1 MMNMNN
7 LWINHSRNEVF
18 YLQPFHHVS
27 GCWVDVAILWHNVRN
42 SHVLSFRSLLSTIVS
57 KPGKIYACAF
67 CNADFRSKNELK
79 KHRKIHAGQVKTFD
93 CDRCPSRFT
102 LESEYYSHIKFGH
115 GKVVKPYVCKVCQT
129 SSISEVGLYR
139 HVQKYH
145 SGKPMLPHVCSYCGK
160 GYPNRYC
167 LNQHLLKHT
176 GERPFKCS
184 YCPKTFTLKPL
195 LKQHE
200 RFHTGERPYACE
212 VCRKKF
218 VSAALLS
225 MHKKNMHP
233 EYRWAL
239 VTLFIVIL

>member
-1 MMNMNN
+1 M
-7 LWINHSRNEVF
+7 
-18 YLQPFHHVS
+18 
-27 GCWVDVAILWHNVRN
+27 A
-42 SHVLSFRSLLSTIVS
+42 
-57 KPGKIYACAF
+57 
-67 CNADFRSKNELK
+67 
-79 KHRKIHAGQVKTFD
+79 
-93 CDRCPSRFT
+93 
-102 LESEYYSHIKFGH
+102 
-115 GKVVKPYVCKVCQT
+115 KPYVCEVCQT

-139 HVQKYH
+139 HRQKYH
-145 SGKPMLPHVCSYCGK
+145 SGKPKLPHVCSYCGK

-212 VCRKKF
+212 VCKKKF

-233 EYRWAL
+233 EYR
-239 VTLFIVIL
+239 